1 MTTTHGR
8 PEDRATGPTEH
19 VELDDHEGA
28 DAFETVESAQSE
40 PRKGSAERQDEE
52 IITLDTPD

>member
-1 MTTTHGR
+1 MTPTHGR
-8 PEDRATGPTEH
+8 PEGQATGPADH

-28 DAFETVESAQSE
+28 DAFETVENAQSE